1 MKNNVI
7 RALFFFSLFNVVA
20 CSDDDKAA
28 APVKEEVKVVPPTTL
43 AIPDP
48 VKELPPEDY
57 TWTNEASVECL
68 DEACHASLG
77 LLLSRPKSFSS
88 GAEAQVCVAVLIEPQ
103 KVAVSG
109 CLPKDLAQVGASCR
123 NRIFVKFP
131 AYRGQKAVQMGCES
145 IEKVQVSPEV
155 EDQKGPVKVVPNFA
169 VIKLS
174 APVNRLAVEK
184 SDSLFHPALPTIKNT
199 NQELLVPYYNIE
211 NIRKDFQ
218 GKNIITLSF
227 QKCSTVDLKN
237 STQNPAS
244 LYALV
249 DNCAV
254 RLTSGPVYDEDL
266 KFQGFLGNLTFSGT
280 NFSDGFLGLGGLFS
294 GPRSYEFYFYTAF
307 HQTCL
312 LDDRC
317 KDGQD
322 LGGKVPS
329 ISNENPGFITE
340 SDIEP
345 AHSKAKHNF
354 EYWGAGLQDIIE
366 WEFAD
371 WYQLSTKDTAGTL
384 FQLFGIGDDHNDLFS
399 TKVRYKNLAF
409 FAPYPKCI
417 KTFDSDKVYLA
428 FKGAYQTNMKQ
439 NEFAVILLQNIYQ
452 LSVGPV
458 DLEFEGSITLPNVIA
473 KEYAIGTSLYS
484 EEKSFKVEIAFRS
497 ESKSARVMIN
507 QYKSDPS
514 QGSIRLI
521 RNLEACK

>member
-1 MKNNVI
+1 MKQNLI
-7 RALFFFSLFNVVA
+7 RALFLISILNVVA

-28 APVKEEVKVVPPTTL
+28 TPVKEEVKVVPTPL
-43 AIPDP
+43 VIPEP

-57 TWTNEASVECL
+57 TWTNEASVECI

-77 LLLSRPKSFSS
+77 LLLSRPESFSI
-88 GAEAQVCVAVLIEPQ
+88 GVEAEMCVAVLIEPQ

-109 CLPKDLAQVGASCR
+109 CLPKDLAQIGSSCR

-155 EDQKGPVKVVPNFA
+155 QDQKGPVKAVPNFA

-174 APVNRLAVEK
+174 APVNRLSVEK

-199 NQELLVPYYNIE
+199 NQELLVPYYDIKNF
-211 NIRKDFQ
+211 RKDFQ

-237 STQNPAS
+237 STKNTAS

-254 RLTSGPVYDEDL
+254 HFSSPVYDEKL
-266 KFQGFLGNLTFSGT
+266 RLQGFLGNQTFSGS
-280 NFSDGFLGLGGLFS
+280 NFSDDILSLGGLFS
-294 GPRSYEFYFYTAF
+294 GSRSYEFYFYTAF

-317 KDGQD
+317 KDGQE
-322 LGGKVPS
+322 LSGTVS
-329 ISNENPGFITE
+329 SNSSENPGFIAE
-340 SDIEP
+340 SVIERS
-345 AHSKAKHNF
+345 HSRAKNKF

-366 WEFAD
+366 WEFSD
-371 WYQLSTKDTAGTL
+371 WYQLSTKDTGSSS
-384 FQLFGIGDDHNDLFS
+384 FQLFGIGDVHNDSFS
-399 TKVRYKNLAF
+399 TKVRYNNLAF
-409 FAPYPKCI
+409 FAPFPKCI
-417 KTFDSDKVYLA
+417 KTFDSEKIYLA
-428 FKGAYQTNMKQ
+428 FMGAYQTNMKE
-439 NEFAVILLQNIYQ
+439 NEYKAMSLNTLHQ
-452 LSVGPV
+452 LWSGPA
-458 DLEFEGSITLPNVIA
+458 DYEFEGSITLPNVIA

-484 EEKSFKVEIAFRS
+484 EEKSFKVEIDFS
-497 ESKSARVMIN
+497 SKSKSASVLIT
-507 QYKSDPS
+507 QYNNDPS
-514 QGSIRLI
+514 QGSIWLI
-521 RNLEACK
+521 RRLEACK